1 MSIKKASLKG
11 FNWALAAI
19 IALLGFVGLTTTGC
33 VEYGSPYADYKVK
46 GTVVNKATQKPIEGI
61 LVGYYDFTVEPGA
74 PLEDHTPVQSVKT
87 NANGSFSFTFTSSS
101 ERIALQMIDNVR
113 VLPVYAQDI
122 DGELNGL
129 YESAYI
135 LVDFEKA
142 IQTKKSKNWYE
153 GEFTA
158 NPKFEL
164 SQSR

>member
-11 FNWALAAI
+11 VNWALAAI
-19 IALLGFVGLTTTGC
+19 ITLLGFVGLTTTGC

-61 LVGYYDFTVEPGA
+61 QVGYYDHNVEPGV
-74 PLEDHTPVQSVKT
+74 PLGDKSPAKFVKT
-87 NANGSFSFTFTSSS
+87 NSKGEFLFTLNPLS
-101 ERIALQMIDNVR
+101 EWIPFQMIDNVR
-113 VLPVYAQDI
+113 VLPVYAQDV

-129 YESAYI
+129 YESTYI
-135 LVDFEKA
+135 LVDFTKA

-158 NPKFEL
+158 TLKFEI
-164 SQSR
+164 SQSE